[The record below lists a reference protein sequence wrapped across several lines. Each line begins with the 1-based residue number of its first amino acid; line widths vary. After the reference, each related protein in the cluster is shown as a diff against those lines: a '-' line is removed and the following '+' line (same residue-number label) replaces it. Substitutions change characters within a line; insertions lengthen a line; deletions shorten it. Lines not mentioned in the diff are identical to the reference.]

1 MRTGP
6 RPSAVVGPLKPTWDL
21 PSKEAFTR
29 SSRGTAIPPFISK
42 LRLQCFNQATFDFGR
57 ILRSQDVFSRGDSIV
72 PIFRL
77 YRRRSSLTQTALWMS
92 QKDSIHSRAVDPT
105 RCYTF
110 NFSWTIPS
118 HYFQF
123 LLFPFDNFQ
132 GRKTGFASTTAVDRC
147 VLRLSVYQIET
158 ISFAFGDYSVIRFQ
172 WQRYFGRSVTAP
184 TLRAFG
190 ATFHNID
197 MINLHLALAPN
208 SYLWSIEYWS
218 RAIF

>member
-1 MRTGP
+1 MY
-6 RPSAVVGPLKPTWDL
+6 SL
-21 PSKEAFTR
+21 EATQLYRF
-29 SSRGTAIPPFISK
+29 
-42 LRLQCFNQATFDFGR
+42 FDFTHAA
-57 ILRSQDVFSRGDSIV
+57 QVSRK
-72 PIFRL
+72 RL
-77 YRRRSSLTQTALWMS
+77 YEWARKTQPSLVRS
-92 QKDSIHSRAVDPT
+92 T
-105 RCYTF
+105 RLDVIQSH
-110 NFSWTIPS
+110 FSWTIPS
-118 HYFQF
+118 HYFQL

-132 GRKTGFASTTAVDRC
+132 IRKTGFASTTAVDRC

-158 ISFAFGDYSVIRFQ
+158 DCFRFGDYSVIRFQ
-172 WQRYFGRSVTAP
+172 WQKYFGRSVTAP